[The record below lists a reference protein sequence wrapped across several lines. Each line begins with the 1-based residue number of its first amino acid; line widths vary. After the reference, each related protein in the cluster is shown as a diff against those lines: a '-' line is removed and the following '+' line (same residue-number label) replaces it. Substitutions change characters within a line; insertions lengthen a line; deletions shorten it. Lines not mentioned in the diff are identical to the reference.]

1 MPSRRLAIL
10 GTAGLLLTVAALSHT
25 APGPGLFAADAPNP
39 SAATPAAAAPDAAQ
53 QLADRIDALVEAQWA
68 RDNITPAPIADDA
81 EFLRRASLDLCGRT
95 PPGSEVRD
103 FLDDESPT
111 KRRAAIDRMLDSPTY
126 IVNATNRWREAMLPE
141 ADADDILKR
150 IAVPTFES
158 WLRSRIAENRDYAEI
173 VREIIT
179 LPVQGGDMM
188 QGFNQPNAST
198 PEAFYRAK
206 QAKPENL
213 GAATSRLFLGVRL
226 ECAQCHD
233 HPFDT
238 WKRDQFWSYAAFF
251 SEFQQP
257 AAGGSVTE
265 TIKAALTPDTHTLK
279 IPDTEQVVSAAFL
292 SGAAPDW
299 SDKQA
304 AREKLADWMTSPEN
318 PWFARAAANR
328 MWAQMFGIGIVD
340 PVDDLGANNAPSH
353 PEVLDELAK
362 AFVEHKHDLRFLA
375 RAIALSKTYQR
386 TSRRTDPSQD
396 IPRTFA
402 RMPVRAM
409 SPEQIFDSLAQ
420 ATGRFSFFDPEQPL
434 NFSNDPARQEF
445 LETFTNDSESTVE
458 RQSTILQALTLMNGA
473 FVSSATDIAAS
484 QSLTAVIEAPFL
496 NTPERI
502 EALYYAA
509 LSRPPRVEELDRF
522 RAYVDDGGPEKDS
535 KKALADVFWAL
546 LNSNEFAL
554 NH

>member
-10 GTAGLLLTVAALSHT
+10 AAAGLVLAA
-25 APGPGLFAADAPNP
+25 GFVFR
-39 SAATPAAAAPDAAQ
+39 ATPQLVAEETSAGVSPAAPDAAQ
-53 QLADRIDALVEAQWA
+53 QLADRIDFLVEEQFK
-68 RDNITPAPIADDA
+68 RENIKPSPVADDA
-81 EFLRRASLDLCGRT
+81 EFLRRASLDLCGRI

-103 FLDDESPT
+103 FLADQSPT

-126 IVNATNRWREAMLPE
+126 IVNATNRWREAMIPE
-141 ADADDILKR
+141 ADADDTLR
-150 IAVPTFES
+150 RFAVPTFES
-158 WLRSRIAENRDYAEI
+158 WLRSRIADNRDYADI
-173 VREIIT
+173 VREILT
-179 LPVQGGDMM
+179 LPVQGGPMM
-188 QGFNQPNAST
+188 EGFVQPNAST

-233 HPFDT
+233 HPFDK

-257 AAGGSVTE
+257 AGGGVVD
-265 TIKAALTPDTHTLK
+265 TIKAALTPDNHTLK
-279 IPDTEQVVSAAFL
+279 IPDTTPEQVVSAAFL
-292 SGAAPDW
+292 AGSPPDW

-304 AREKLADWMTSPEN
+304 AREKLANWITSPEN

-328 MWAQMFGIGIVD
+328 VWAQMFGIGLVD
-340 PVDDLGANNAPSH
+340 PVDDLSAKNPPSH

-396 IPRTFA
+396 TPRTFA

-420 ATGRFSFFDPEQPL
+420 ATGRFTFFDPEQPL

-502 EALYYAA
+502 EALFYAT
-509 LSRPPRVEELDRF
+509 LSRPPRAEELDRF
-522 RAYVDDGGPEKDS
+522 RAYVDAGGPEKDP
-535 KKALADVFWAL
+535 KKALADVFWTL
-546 LNSNEFAL
+546 LNANEFAL

>member
-1 MPSRRLAIL
+1 MSEQRPRFRPLALFLALI
-10 GTAGLLLTVAALSHT
+10 GAAFVIAATSS
-25 APGPGLFAADAPNP
+25 FAADVPAPG
-39 SAATPAAAAPDAAQ
+39 SAATAAPDAAQ
-53 QLADRIDALVEAQWA
+53 QLADRIDALFDARWA
-68 RDNITPAPIADDA
+68 KDKITPAPLAEDA
-81 EFLRRASLDLCGRT
+81 EFLRRASLDLCGRI
-95 PPGSEVRD
+95 PSGSEVRD
-103 FLDDESPT
+103 FLDSKSPT
-111 KRRAAIDRMLDSPTY
+111 KRRQAIDRMLDSPTY

-141 ADADDILKR
+141 ADSDDILRR
-150 IAVPTFES
+150 ISVPTFES
-158 WLRSRIAENRDYAEI
+158 WLRSRIADNRDYAEI
-173 VREIIT
+173 VREILT
-179 LPVQGGDMM
+179 LPVQGGAAME
-188 QGFNQPNAST
+188 GFNQPNAST

-233 HPFDT
+233 HPFDS

-257 AAGGSVTE
+257 SGGAITD
-265 TIKAALTPDTHTLK
+265 TLKAVLTPDSHSLK
-279 IPDTEQVVSAAFL
+279 IPDTDITVKAAFL
-292 SGAAPDW
+292 AGAAPNWD
-299 SDKQA
+299 DKQA
-304 AREKLADWMTSPEN
+304 SREKLAAWITSPEN
-318 PWFARAAANR
+318 PWFAKAAANR
-328 MWAQMFGIGIVD
+328 VWAQMFGQGIVD
-340 PVDDLGANNAPSH
+340 PVDDFGANNPPSH
-353 PEVLDELAK
+353 PEVLDELAR

-375 RAIALSKTYQR
+375 RAIALTKTYQR
-386 TSRRTDPSQD
+386 SSRHTDPSQD
-396 IPRTFA
+396 VPRTFA

-420 ATGRFSFFDPEQPL
+420 ATGRFTFFDPEQPL
-434 NFSNDPARQEF
+434 NFSNDPTRQEF

-473 FVSSATDIAAS
+473 FVSTATDIANS

-502 EALYYAA
+502 ESLFLAA
-509 LSRPPRVEELDRF
+509 LSRPPKPEELARF
-522 RAYVDDGGPEKDS
+522 REYVDHGGPEKDS
-535 KKALADVFWAL
+535 KKALADVFWSL

>member
-1 MPSRRLAIL
+1 MVVRRCGLFLNSTLAAFL
-10 GTAGLLLTVAALSHT
+10 ALQASLFD
-25 APGPGLFAADAPNP
+25 PGPALIAAEAPAKASSEVAP
-39 SAATPAAAAPDAAQ
+39 SDAAQ
-53 QLADRIDALVEAQWA
+53 RLADRIDALIEAQWA
-68 RDNITPAPIADDA
+68 KDNITPAPVAEDA
-81 EFLRRASLDLCGRT
+81 EFLRRASLDLCGRI
-95 PPGSEVRD
+95 PAGSEVRD
-103 FLDDESPT
+103 FMADASPA

-126 IVNATNRWREAMLPE
+126 IVHATNRWREAMLPE
-141 ADADDILKR
+141 ADSDDILKR

-173 VREIIT
+173 VREILT
-179 LPVQGGDMM
+179 LPVEGGNMM
-188 QGFNQPNAST
+188 EAFNQPDAST

-233 HPFDT
+233 HPFDK
-238 WKRDQFWSYAAFF
+238 WKRDEFWSYAAFF

-257 AAGGSVTE
+257 AAGPVTE
-265 TIKAALTPDTHTLK
+265 ALKNALTPDKHSLK
-279 IPDTEQVVSAAFL
+279 IPDTEQVVNATYLGGPQPEWTDQQS
-292 SGAAPDW
+292 
-299 SDKQA
+299 
-304 AREKLADWMTSPEN
+304 AREKLADWITSSDN

-328 MWAQMFGIGIVD
+328 VWAQMFGQGIVE
-340 PVDDLGANNAPSH
+340 PVDDFGANNPPSH

-362 AFVEHKHDLRFLA
+362 AFVENRHDLRFLA

-386 TSRRTDPSQD
+386 TSRRTDLSQD
-396 IPRTFA
+396 APRTFA
-402 RMPVRAM
+402 RMSVRAM

-420 ATGRFSFFDPEQPL
+420 ATGRFTFFDPEQPL

-458 RQSTILQALTLMNGA
+458 RQSTILQALTLMNGS
-473 FVSSATDIAAS
+473 FVASATDIAAS

-502 EALYYAA
+502 EALFLAA
-509 LSRPPRVEELDRF
+509 LSRPPHADELSRF
-522 RAYVDDGGPEKDS
+522 QAYVDSGGPEQDS

>member
-10 GTAGLLLTVAALSHT
+10 ATVGLLLGA
-25 APGPGLFAADAPNP
+25 GLAWQASSSLTAADAPG
-39 SAATPAAAAPDAAQ
+39 SAVAQPDAAQ
-53 QLADRIDALVEAQWA
+53 KLADRIDALVDAQLK
-68 RDNITPAPIADDA
+68 RDNIKPAPLSDDS

-95 PPGSEVRD
+95 PAGSEVRD
-103 FLDDESPT
+103 FLADQSPT

-126 IVNATNRWREAMLPE
+126 IVNATNRWHEAMIPE
-141 ADADDILKR
+141 ADADDALKR
-150 IAVPTFES
+150 FSVPTFES
-158 WLRSRIAENRDYAEI
+158 WLRSRIADNRDYAEI
-173 VREIIT
+173 VREILT
-179 LPVQGGDMM
+179 LPVQGGPMM
-188 QGFNQPNAST
+188 EAGFVQPSAST

-257 AAGGSVTE
+257 AGGGGVAE
-265 TIKAALTPDTHTLK
+265 TIKAAITPDNHTLK
-279 IPDTEQVVSAAFL
+279 IPDTTPEQVVSAAFL
-292 SGAAPDW
+292 AGNAPDW

-304 AREKLADWMTSPEN
+304 AREKLANWITSPEN

-328 MWAQMFGIGIVD
+328 VWAQMFGVGIVD
-340 PVDDLGANNAPSH
+340 PVDDLSAKNPPSH

-386 TSRRTDPSQD
+386 TSRRTDASQD
-396 IPRTFA
+396 TPRTFA

-420 ATGRFSFFDPEQPL
+420 ATGRFTFFDPEQPL

-458 RQSTILQALTLMNGA
+458 RQSTILQALTLMNGN

-502 EALYYAA
+502 ETLFYAA
-509 LSRPPRVEELDRF
+509 LSRAPRAEELDRF
-522 RAYVDDGGPEKDS
+522 RAYVDNGGPEKDP

>member
-1 MPSRRLAIL
+1 MLIRPSGRFLNFGLAGFLALHAAIFAF
-10 GTAGLLLTVAALSHT
+10 GPTVIE
-25 APGPGLFAADAPNP
+25 ADAP
-39 SAATPAAAAPDAAQ
+39 PAAAAPALTPDAAQ

-68 RDNITPAPIADDA
+68 KEKITPAPVAGDA
-81 EFLRRASLDLCGRT
+81 EFLRRVSLDLCGRI
-95 PPGSEVRD
+95 PAGSEVRD
-103 FLDDESPT
+103 FISDASPA

-126 IVNATNRWREAMLPE
+126 IVHATNRWREAMLPE
-141 ADADDILKR
+141 ADSDDILKR

-158 WLRSRIAENRDYAEI
+158 WLRSRIADNRDYAEI
-173 VREIIT
+173 VREILT
-179 LPVQGGDMM
+179 LPVQGGNMM
-188 QGFNQPNAST
+188 EGFNQPNAST

-233 HPFDT
+233 HPFDK
-238 WKRDQFWSYAAFF
+238 WKRDEFWSYAAFF

-257 AAGGSVTE
+257 AAGPVTE
-265 TIKAALTPDTHTLK
+265 VLKNVLKPDTHSLK
-279 IPDTEQVVSAAFL
+279 IPDTEQVVKATFL
-292 SGAAPDW
+292 GGPQPEWTDQQS
-299 SDKQA
+299 
-304 AREKLADWMTSPEN
+304 AREKLADWITSADN

-328 MWAQMFGIGIVD
+328 VWAQMFGQGIVD
-340 PVDDLGANNAPSH
+340 PVDDFGTNNPPSH

-362 AFVEHKHDLRFLA
+362 AFGENRHDLRFLA

-396 IPRTFA
+396 TPRTFA

-409 SPEQIFDSLAQ
+409 SPEQIFDCLAQ
-420 ATGRFSFFDPEQPL
+420 ATGRFTFFDPEQPL

-458 RQSTILQALTLMNGA
+458 RQSTILQALTLMNGS
-473 FVSSATDIAAS
+473 FVASATDIAAS
-484 QSLTAVIEAPFL
+484 QSLTATIEAPFL

-502 EALYYAA
+502 EALFLAA
-509 LSRPPRVEELDRF
+509 LSRPPQADELSRF
-522 RAYVDDGGPEKDS
+522 RSYVDSGGPENDP

>member
-1 MPSRRLAIL
+1 MFEHRPRPHW
-10 GTAGLLLTVAALSHT
+10 LTLFF
-25 APGPGLFAADAPNP
+25 GLF
-39 SAATPAAAAPDAAQ
+39 SLFFGLAATCSFGADTELHPAAASSPDAAQ
-53 QLADRIDALVEAQWA
+53 KLADRIDEIFDAAWA
-68 RDNITPAPIADDA
+68 RDHIKPAPISGDE
-81 EFLRRASLDLCGRT
+81 EFLRRASLDLCGRS
-95 PPGSEVRD
+95 PAGSEVRD
-103 FLDDESPT
+103 FLANASPT

-141 ADADDILKR
+141 ADSDDILRR

-158 WLRSRIAENRDYAEI
+158 WLRSRIADNRDYADI
-173 VREIIT
+173 VREILT
-179 LPVQGGDMM
+179 LPVKGGEATE
-188 QGFNQPNAST
+188 GFNQPDSSS

-257 AAGGSVTE
+257 PAGGSVTD
-265 TIKAALTPDTHTLK
+265 TIKAVLTPDTHSLK
-279 IPDTEQVVSAAFL
+279 IPDTDKVAKAAFL
-292 SGAAPDW
+292 AGPDPNW
-299 SDKQA
+299 DDKQS
-304 AREKLADWMTSPEN
+304 AREKLANWITSPEN

-328 MWAQMFGIGIVD
+328 VWAQMFGQGIVE
-340 PVDDLGANNAPSH
+340 PIDDLGANNPPSH
-353 PEVLDELAK
+353 PEVLDELAH

-375 RAIALSKTYQR
+375 RAIALTKVYQR

-396 IPRTFA
+396 TPRTFA

-420 ATGRFSFFDPEQPL
+420 ATGRFTFFDPEQPL

-458 RQSTILQALTLMNGA
+458 RQSTILQALTLMNGS
-473 FVSSATDIAAS
+473 FVATATDIAGS

-502 EALYYAA
+502 EALFFAA
-509 LSRPPRVEELDRF
+509 LSRPPRPEELSKF
-522 RAYVDDGGPEKDS
+522 RDYVDNGGPEKDP

-546 LNSNEFAL
+546 LNT
-554 NH
+554 

>member
-1 MPSRRLAIL
+1 MPSRRLVIFA
-10 GTAGLLLTVAALSHT
+10 TAGLLFTAGVAIHT
-25 APGPGLFAADAPNP
+25 FSPAMAADAPGG
-39 SAATPAAAAPDAAQ
+39 ATAAPDAAQ
-53 QLADRIDALVEAQWA
+53 QLADRIDSLVDAQLK
-68 RDNITPAPIADDA
+68 RDNIKPAPLSDDS
-81 EFLRRASLDLCGRT
+81 EFLRRASLDLCGRI

-103 FLDDESPT
+103 FLDDKSPT

-126 IVNATNRWREAMLPE
+126 IVNATNRWREAMIPE
-141 ADADDILKR
+141 ADADDTLR
-150 IAVPTFES
+150 RFSLPTFES
-158 WLRSRIAENRDYAEI
+158 WLRSRIADNRDYAEI
-173 VREIIT
+173 VREILT
-179 LPVQGGDMM
+179 LPVQGGPMM
-188 QGFNQPNAST
+188 EGFVQPNASS

-233 HPFDT
+233 HPFDK

-251 SEFQQP
+251 SEFQRP
-257 AAGGSVTE
+257 AGESVTE
-265 TIKAALTPDTHTLK
+265 KIKAVFTPDNHSLK
-279 IPDTEQVVSAAFL
+279 IPDTTPEQVVTATFL
-292 SGAAPDW
+292 AGSAPDW

-304 AREKLADWMTSPEN
+304 AREKLANWITSPEN

-328 MWAQMFGIGIVD
+328 VWAQMFGIGIVD
-340 PVDDLGANNAPSH
+340 PVDDLSVKNPPSH

-375 RAIALSKTYQR
+375 RAIALSNTYQR

-396 IPRTFA
+396 TPRTFA

-409 SPEQIFDSLAQ
+409 SPEQIFDSLSQ

-473 FVSSATDIAAS
+473 FVSTATDLAAS

-502 EALYYAA
+502 EALFYAA
-509 LSRPPRVEELDRF
+509 LSRPPRAEELDRF
-522 RAYVDDGGPEKDS
+522 RAYVDNGGPEKDS
-535 KKALADVFWAL
+535 KKALADVFWTL
-546 LNSNEFAL
+546 LNANEFAL

>member
-1 MPSRRLAIL
+1 MTGLPPALPRARTPHSIAVAWLL
-10 GTAGLLLTVAALSHT
+10 VGLLS
-25 APGPGLFAADAPNP
+25 APGPV
-39 SAATPAAAAPDAAQ
+39 SAGETSPPAVSAPDAAQ
-53 QLADRIDALVEAQWA
+53 KLADRIDALIEQRWA
-68 RDNITPAPIADDA
+68 ADGITPAPLADDA
-81 EFLRRASLDLCGRT
+81 EFLRRVSLDLCGRI
-95 PPGSEVRD
+95 PPGSVVRD
-103 FLDDESPT
+103 FIDSTSPT
-111 KRRAAIDRMLDSPTY
+111 KRREAIDRLLDSSTY
-126 IVNATNRWREAMLPE
+126 IVHATNRWREAMLPE
-141 ADADDILKR
+141 ADSDELLR
-150 IAVPTFES
+150 RLAVPTFES

-173 VREIIT
+173 VREVLT
-179 LPVQGGDMM
+179 LPVQGGAAME
-188 QGFNQPNAST
+188 GFNQPSAST

-233 HPFDT
+233 HPFDS

-257 AAGGSVTE
+257 SAGPVTDAL
-265 TIKAALTPDTHTLK
+265 KAVLTPPSNSLR
-279 IPDTEQVVSAAFL
+279 IPDTDQVAQAAFL
-292 SGAAPDW
+292 AGPAPDW
-299 SDKQA
+299 TDSQS
-304 AREKLADWMTSPEN
+304 AREKLADWITSPDN

-328 MWAQMFGIGIVD
+328 VWAQMFGQGLVD
-340 PVDDLGANNAPSH
+340 PVDDFGPNNPPSH

-362 AFVEHKHDLRFLA
+362 AFVEHQHDLRFLT

-386 TSRRTDPSQD
+386 TSRRTHPSQD
-396 IPRTFA
+396 APRLFA

-409 SPEQIFDSLAQ
+409 SPEQMFDSLAQ
-420 ATGRFSFFDPEQPL
+420 ATGRFTFFDPEQPL
-434 NFSNDPARQEF
+434 NFSSDPARQEF

-458 RQSTILQALTLMNGA
+458 RQSTILQALTLMNGS
-473 FVSSATDIAAS
+473 FVTTATDIAAS

-502 EALYYAA
+502 EALYFAA
-509 LSRPPRVEELDRF
+509 LSRPPRPDELARLQ
-522 RAYVDDGGPEKDS
+522 AYVDDGGPEKDP

-546 LNSNEFAL
+546 LNANEFAL